1 MASVEKGFADN
12 SDDRRIS
19 DVKLLS
25 RASVKGNRVR
35 VQLKTMLRI
44 SHHCGFAGISTTM
57 IPGFI
62 ASRILKRNVNVAV
75 CKGSSGVASQHLTLN
90 RNGSCGDVKC

>member
-1 MASVEKGFADN
+1 LIFGRMASVEKGFADN
-12 SDDRRIS
+12 SDDRQIS

-44 SHHCGFAGISTTM
+44 SHHCGFAGTSTTT
-57 IPGFI
+57 IPG
-62 ASRILKRNVNVAV
+62 
-75 CKGSSGVASQHLTLN
+75 
-90 RNGSCGDVKC
+90 

>member
-1 MASVEKGFADN
+1 MIGGSVRFSFLAEL
-12 SDDRRIS
+12 
-19 DVKLLS
+19 VW
-25 RASVKGNRVR
+25 KGNRVR

-62 ASRILKRNVNVAV
+62 ASRILKRNMNVAV
-75 CKGSSGVASQHLTLN
+75 RFNFESKYAARESEPFVFSAGTLWLL
-90 RNGSCGDVKC
+90 S